1 MKSRRTAVLVLALTA
16 VLAFPGASTGATFRV
31 KASGDSPTNFA
42 WMPDFRHITKGNRI
56 RWTNPT
62 GATHIVSAY
71 SNNWSKNTT
80 IAPGERT
87 SKVFNKTGSYLYR
100 CTRPGH
106 STLTNGN
113 CDGMCGE
120 VHVTRN

>member
-1 MKSRRTAVLVLALTA
+1 MKPRRIAPAAIAITAL
-16 VLAFPGASTGATFRV
+16 LAFPGTSSGDTFRV
-31 KASGDSPTNFA
+31 KATGDSPTTFE

-62 GATHIVSAY
+62 GATHRVVAY
-71 SNNWSKNTT
+71 SNNWSKNTA

-87 SKVFNKTGSYLYR
+87 SKVFRQTGEYLYR

-106 STLTNGN
+106 STLTNGD
-113 CDGMCGE
+113 CGGMCGE
-120 VHVTRN
+120 IHVTRN

>member
-1 MKSRRTAVLVLALTA
+1 MTPRRIATTALAITA
-16 VLAFPGASTGATFRV
+16 LLAFPGTSAGDTFRV
-31 KASGDSPTNFA
+31 KAAGDSPTTFK
-42 WMPDFRHITKGNRI
+42 WMPDFRHITKGNRV

-62 GATHIVSAY
+62 GATHRVIAY
-71 SNNWSKNTT
+71 SNNWSKNTA

-87 SKVFNKTGSYLYR
+87 AKVFRRAGKYLYR

-106 STLTNGN
+106 STLTNGD
-113 CDGMCGE
+113 CKGMCGE

>member
-1 MKSRRTAVLVLALTA
+1 MKPRRIAAVALSVAAVLALSGT
-16 VLAFPGASTGATFRV
+16 SSGATFRV
-31 KASGDSPTNFA
+31 KAAGDSPTTFK

-62 GATHIVSAY
+62 GATHRVVAY
-71 SNNWSKNTT
+71 SNNWSKKTA

-87 SKVFNKTGSYLYR
+87 SKVFRRTGSYLYR

-106 STLTNGN
+106 STLANGD
-113 CDGMCGE
+113 CSGMCGE
-120 VHVTRN
+120 IHVTKS